1 MFFRCYKIEY
11 FAKDKLLSNLLKD
24 ECDTPFAMYS
34 DVCFYLM
41 KFLSREIGVL
51 QTSHLFFPTSAQI
64 TLGGGQIFLH
74 STMSSFNSVCHPA
87 PKM

>member
-1 MFFRCYKIEY
+1 MIFRCYIIEY

-41 KFLSREIGVL
+41 KFLSRELGVL
-51 QTSHLFFPTSAQI
+51 QI
-64 TLGGGQIFLH
+64 T
-74 STMSSFNSVCHPA
+74 T
-87 PKM
+87 